1 MEPWAVVEMNAFIYM
16 PLPDVCTKA
25 YTAALK
31 YKLKSLDRDQ
41 SDRLADLDL
50 DQ

>member
-1 MEPWAVVEMNAFIYM
+1 M
-16 PLPDVCTKA
+16 PLPDVCMKA

-31 YKLKSLDRDQ
+31 YMYKLKSLDRDQ